1 MHPVIIERHDG
12 WAELVLNRPERRNA
26 IEGTLA
32 EAMREALVALNA
44 DTSVRVVLLRGA
56 GGAFCSGLDIKAFN
70 TDPPPPWAKTF
81 RESWDE
87 VHCLLIESPKV
98 FVGALEKYAING
110 GAALAIACDLLVAG
124 RSAYLQVGEIQID
137 MAAPK
142 NVAWLALK
150 HGEAAA
156 ARLCFLGDRIDADT
170 MLREHLAC
178 EVTDD
183 DQVLARA
190 RALAGRIAAFPPN
203 GVPRIKTSL
212 RAAAAGMRA
221 RDWFAHAAAHD
232 PLADMAAAVKPK
244 AMGRGGQGA
253 GEPPRQP

>member
-1 MHPVIIERHDG
+1 MNAVIVERHEG

-32 EAMREALVALNA
+32 AAMREALAELNA
-44 DTSVRVVLLRGA
+44 DEAVRAIVLRGA

-70 TDPPPPWAKTF
+70 ADPPPPWAATF
-81 RESWDE
+81 RATWDE
-87 VHCLLIESPKV
+87 VHCLLIESPKAII
-98 FVGALEKYAING
+98 GALEKYAING

-124 RSAYLQVGEIQID
+124 RSAYLQVGEIQIG

-142 NVAWLALK
+142 NIAWLVLK

-156 ARLCFLGDRIDADT
+156 ARICLVGDKVDADT
-170 MLREHLAC
+170 MLRQNLAC
-178 EVTDD
+178 EVVDD
-183 DQVLARA
+183 DQVAARA
-190 RALAGRIAAFPPN
+190 FALAERIVGFPPA

-221 RDWFAHAAAHD
+221 RDWFAAAAAHD
-232 PLADMAAAVKPK
+232 PLAGSATPVRPSSM
-244 AMGRGGQGA
+244 R
-253 GEPPRQP
+253 

>member
-1 MHPVIIERHDG
+1 MNPVIIERHDG

-32 EAMREALVALNA
+32 LAMREALSELTA
-44 DTSVRVVLLRGA
+44 DAGVRVVLLRGA

-70 TDPPPPWAKTF
+70 SDPTPVWAATF
-81 RESWDE
+81 RETWDE

-156 ARLCFLGDRIDADT
+156 ARLCLLGDRMDAAT
-170 MLREHLAC
+170 MLRENLAC
-178 EVTDD
+178 EVADD
-183 DQVLARA
+183 DQVLVRA
-190 RALAGRIAAFPPN
+190 RALAERIAAFPPN

-232 PLADMAAAVKPK
+232 PLAGTLEAVKPQ
-244 AMGRGGQGA
+244 AMARPALG
-253 GEPPRQP
+253 

>member
-1 MHPVIIERHDG
+1 MNAVIIERHDG

-32 EAMREALVALNA
+32 LAMRDALIELNT
-44 DTSVRVVLLRGA
+44 DQSVRAVVLRGA

-70 TDPPPPWAKTF
+70 SDPPPPWATSF
-81 RESWDE
+81 RSTWDE

-98 FVGALEKYAING
+98 WVGALEKYAING

-124 RSAYLQVGEIQID
+124 RGAYLQVGEIQIG

-142 NVAWLALK
+142 NIAWLVLK

-156 ARLCFLGDRIDADT
+156 ARVALLGERIDADS
-170 MLREHLAC
+170 MLRERIAS
-178 EVTDD
+178 EVSDD

-190 RALAGRIAAFPPN
+190 RALAERIAGFPPG
-203 GVPRIKTSL
+203 GVPQIKTSL
-212 RAAAAGMRA
+212 RAASAGMRA

-232 PLADMAAAVKPK
+232 PLAGTGGTLRPS
-244 AMGRGGQGA
+244 AMK
-253 GEPPRQP
+253 